1 MKFWPDQL
9 GQNCHLL
16 RQSSLEK
23 KKFMNKKNSLA
34 LRVFNVAEQ
43 IFYGKKLIKP
53 IKFPEFNF
61 KMAKLICSQVFSISL
76 KLFSRLFSPFSGSL
90 SSPHGGRQEQALM
103 KGGKKRAKKEVVDP
117 VSKKDWYDV
126 KAPAMFSIRNT
137 GKTLFTRTQ
146 GTKITSDGLNEY
158 VFK

>member
-1 MKFWPDQL
+1 MMIDK
-9 GQNCHLL
+9 
-16 RQSSLEK
+16 
-23 KKFMNKKNSLA
+23 NK
-34 LRVFNVAEQ
+34 R
-43 IFYGKKLIKP
+43 
-53 IKFPEFNF
+53 
-61 KMAKLICSQVFSISL
+61 
-76 KLFSRLFSPFSGSL
+76 
-90 SSPHGGRQEQALM
+90 LM

>member
-1 MKFWPDQL
+1 MIMKFWPDQL

-61 KMAKLICSQVFSISL
+61 KMAKLICSQVFFY
-76 KLFSRLFSPFSGSL
+76 FSEIIFKTIFYFFWL
-90 SSPHGGRQEQALM
+90 SKQPHGGRQEQAPYE
-103 KGGKKRAKKEVVDP
+103 KRQKESQEGSGWP
-117 VSKKDWYDV
+117 S
-126 KAPAMFSIRNT
+126 F
-137 GKTLFTRTQ
+137 
-146 GTKITSDGLNEY
+146 
-158 VFK
+158 